1 MSIATKHGDKGD
13 TGLIGGARVSKADV
27 RVEAY
32 GTVDELGAALG
43 FARSICE
50 DAEVRELTKSV
61 QRELFTVAGAVASP
75 AGGQESKTTYVTP
88 EMVEALTA
96 HVTRIEATEGILS
109 DWSLPG
115 DHAAAAAY
123 DVARTVCRRA
133 ERAVVRLAESGA
145 EVSPH
150 VVPYLNRLSDRSE
163 EHTSELQSRQYLV
176 CRLLLE
182 KKKHKID
189 AFPLYT
195 MQSTLLFK
203 TLSRPTPL
211 ASQI

>member
-32 GTVDELGAALG
+32 GTVDELGAAMG

-50 DAEVRELTKSV
+50 DAEVRELTKSI
-61 QRELFTVAGAVASP
+61 QRELFTVAGAIASP
-75 AGGQESKTTYVTP
+75 AGGAESVTTYVTP

-133 ERAVVRLAESGA
+133 ERAVVRLGETGV
-145 EVSPH
+145 ELNPH
-150 VVPYLNRLSDRSE
+150 VVSYLNRLSD
-163 EHTSELQSRQYLV
+163 LLWLMG
-176 CRLLLE
+176 RLLELRAGLDTRLRDDG
-182 KKKHKID
+182 HTG
-189 AFPLYT
+189 PRW
-195 MQSTLLFK
+195 
-203 TLSRPTPL
+203 SR
-211 ASQI
+211 AW